1 VTRQWL
7 FSLTLCLACF
17 FQVGSAQGQTA
28 SEPSGDG
35 AQTSPQQ
42 TLSATE
48 LAISWPAYVSVQIAQ
63 GELVLGASRKS
74 NAGSGFADTD
84 RIEREQFAK
93 EFARYQH
100 ERDGIGA
107 LKATLAVTEGAL
119 GVAVLASNSRP
130 YLLGIAGVASL
141 RVIDFFFESG
151 LIAFRHGI
159 MDHEIKTRD
168 NIRSMRRS
176 WQRAALS
183 AAALNIVIGG
193 LSCIGWATVKDDLW
207 KGLFTGLTIQTVHG
221 LTEELIDAFIMRP
234 W

>member
-1 VTRQWL
+1 MARQWL
-7 FSLTLCLACF
+7 SGVLCLSCAF
-17 FQVGSAQGQTA
+17 SVGTARAQLA
-28 SEPSGDG
+28 SSSSNDSTRVPAAPD
-35 AQTSPQQ
+35 
-42 TLSATE
+42 
-48 LAISWPAYVSVQIAQ
+48 LAIVWPAYSSVHITPN
-63 GELVLGASRKS
+63 ELVLGAKQTGPRQQGE
-74 NAGSGFADTD
+74 NIEQADRD
-84 RIEREQFAK
+84 QFAK
-93 EFARYQH
+93 DFARYQH

-107 LKATLAVTEGAL
+107 LKATLAITEGAL

-151 LIAFRHGI
+151 LIAFRHGVF
-159 MDHEIKTRD
+159 DHEIKTRE
-168 NIRSMRRS
+168 NIRAMRKS

-221 LTEELIDAFIMRP
+221 LTEELIDAFIMRR